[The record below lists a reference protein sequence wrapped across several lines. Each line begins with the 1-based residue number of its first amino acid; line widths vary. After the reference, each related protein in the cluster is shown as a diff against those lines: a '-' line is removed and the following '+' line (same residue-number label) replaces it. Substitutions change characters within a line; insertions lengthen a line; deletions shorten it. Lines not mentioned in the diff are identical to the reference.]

1 MKSGT
6 PPAAGTVDA
15 ATSWKRLRAA
25 CRTAVG
31 ACPAMAASDG
41 PGTCSAQSAMCA
53 HGAAC
58 RRAVLPAR
66 PPADYRCLMWADVKC
81 LHSSVLCM
89 ALLTTSTCT
98 RSEAICTADYQKS
111 SRSVIIRTKE
121 QKNTVRIAAATSPR
135 SLQEEEE
142 EQMSTGIH
150 RILDVWKRQE
160 GEPPGSSCRRAI
172 QGAHRLCRL
181 TQQAGCKGF
190 WRWVRVS
197 CRSLLAQ
204 VPIAR

>member
-111 SRSVIIRTKE
+111 SRSVIIRTRK

-150 RILDVWKRQE
+150 RILNVWKRQE
-160 GEPPGSSCRRAI
+160 GGNH
-172 QGAHRLCRL
+172 QGAAVEGQFRVLIGS
-181 TQQAGCKGF
+181 AGSRNRQDAKASSGGCGCP
-190 WRWVRVS
+190 VS
-197 CRSLLAQ
+197 ASL
-204 VPIAR
+204 PKCP